1 MKSLIIVLAALLA
14 ACTGGRQA
22 TVTVEND
29 LAVSR
34 ENETVELSWKT
45 LNTKIAEL
53 TAENV
58 IVTNAKGEQIP
69 SQVIYAGEAAPQA
82 LIFQASVDAEGS
94 SVYTVTK
101 GVRGEFKSRAYGRFV
116 PERMDDYAWEN
127 NLAAFR
133 LYGPALEKIMVSN
146 GIDYWAKSTPN
157 LVIDD
162 WYKKDLGG
170 EGSYHLDTG
179 EGCDCY
185 NVGQTLGMG
194 ASAPYAGGKL
204 WYSRNFREAET
215 LDNGPIRTTAKITYA
230 LFDVDGRQVSLVK
243 IISLDANTHFNRIA
257 DIYSGGPDTLSIA
270 AGIVIHA
277 GAELFPGESYYALY
291 EPASDSHSGNDGPL
305 GGSVVMPGGK
315 PERIGDI
322 AACVGTARSGQPL
335 MYYMGAG
342 TSKQDISAEQ
352 WVLMTTREQML
363 LQHPLKVTLSGE

>member
-146 GIDYWAKSTPN
+146 GDRKSTRLNSSHITRSRMP
-157 LVIDD
+157 
-162 WYKKDLGG
+162 
-170 EGSYHLDTG
+170 S
-179 EGCDCY
+179 
-185 NVGQTLGMG
+185 
-194 ASAPYAGGKL
+194 SA
-204 WYSRNFREAET
+204 
-215 LDNGPIRTTAKITYA
+215 
-230 LFDVDGRQVSLVK
+230 
-243 IISLDANTHFNRIA
+243 
-257 DIYSGGPDTLSIA
+257 
-270 AGIVIHA
+270 
-277 GAELFPGESYYALY
+277 
-291 EPASDSHSGNDGPL
+291 
-305 GGSVVMPGGK
+305 
-315 PERIGDI
+315 
-322 AACVGTARSGQPL
+322 
-335 MYYMGAG
+335 
-342 TSKQDISAEQ
+342 
-352 WVLMTTREQML
+352 
-363 LQHPLKVTLSGE
+363 

>member
-230 LFDVDGRQVSLVK
+230 PFDVDGRQVSLVK

-315 PERIGDI
+315 LRTYRRHCRLRRDGPQRT
-322 AACVGTARSGQPL
+322 AAH
-335 MYYMGAG
+335 
-342 TSKQDISAEQ
+342 
-352 WVLMTTREQML
+352 VLHGCRHE
-363 LQHPLKVTLSGE
+363 

>member
-204 WYSRNFREAET
+204 WYSRNFREV
-215 LDNGPIRTTAKITYA
+215 RSM
-230 LFDVDGRQVSLVK
+230 VSTK
-243 IISLDANTHFNRIA
+243 S
-257 DIYSGGPDTLSIA
+257 SWK
-270 AGIVIHA
+270 
-277 GAELFPGESYYALY
+277 E
-291 EPASDSHSGNDGPL
+291 
-305 GGSVVMPGGK
+305 
-315 PERIGDI
+315 
-322 AACVGTARSGQPL
+322 
-335 MYYMGAG
+335 
-342 TSKQDISAEQ
+342 
-352 WVLMTTREQML
+352 
-363 LQHPLKVTLSGE
+363 

>member
-116 PERMDDYAWEN
+116 PERMDDYAWE
-127 NLAAFR
+127 
-133 LYGPALEKIMVSN
+133 
-146 GIDYWAKSTPN
+146 T
-157 LVIDD
+157 
-162 WYKKDLGG
+162 
-170 EGSYHLDTG
+170 T
-179 EGCDCY
+179 
-185 NVGQTLGMG
+185 
-194 ASAPYAGGKL
+194 
-204 WYSRNFREAET
+204 SR
-215 LDNGPIRTTAKITYA
+215 
-230 LFDVDGRQVSLVK
+230 
-243 IISLDANTHFNRIA
+243 
-257 DIYSGGPDTLSIA
+257 
-270 AGIVIHA
+270 
-277 GAELFPGESYYALY
+277 
-291 EPASDSHSGNDGPL
+291 
-305 GGSVVMPGGK
+305 
-315 PERIGDI
+315 
-322 AACVGTARSGQPL
+322 RSGSTVPRWRR
-335 MYYMGAG
+335 
-342 TSKQDISAEQ
+342 SWSAT
-352 WVLMTTREQML
+352 VSTTGPNRL
-363 LQHPLKVTLSGE
+363 RTW